1 MTEPNAQPIR
11 SAAEL
16 RAEAAAREAE
26 RARQAQAEAE
36 AAAAARK
43 AEIEA
48 LQAATLDQDR
58 SERIRDMIRH
68 AVAAGALEVELMRFP
83 IELTTDKGRAIN
95 NNEPDWP
102 DTLTG
107 LPADLARVW
116 RDRLKDEGYH
126 LKAMVTAFPDGMP
139 GEAALILS
147 WAATD

>member
-1 MTEPNAQPIR
+1 MTDP
-11 SAAEL
+11 AAEPMKTAADL

-36 AAAAARK
+36 AAAASRQ

-48 LQAATLDQDR
+48 LKAATLDHDR
-58 SERIRDMIRH
+58 AERIREMVRR
-68 AVAAGALEVELMRFP
+68 AVAAGSLEVELLRFP

-95 NNEPDWP
+95 NSEPDWP

-107 LPADLARVW
+107 LPGDLVRVW
-116 RDRLKDEGYH
+116 RERLKDKGYH
-126 LKAMVTAFPDGMP
+126 LKAMITAFPDGMP

-147 WAATD
+147 WAGDD